1 MDKTKIYFASNWG
14 QSSKEITDFYKR
26 QSPLGNGTW
35 NSIQSV
41 NNINDCDFV
50 IVLDDTKE
58 FIPFDKKIIF
68 LGREPNHVIPREISK
83 KWEHNSYNFLH
94 HEFNNCWLAQT
105 WWVDMNYET
114 LNDPPAKKT
123 KNLSVIDSGKVSI
136 RGHVDRINAIHSIL
150 NKYPHDIDLYG
161 NITNHPQYHNTPYCK
176 HSLPHKD
183 KRQGLIDYRYSLV
196 IENGQ
201 TDYYFSEK
209 ISDSIMCWTT
219 PIYFGC
225 RNIHK
230 FLPEGS
236 YINIDIN
243 DPNFPDRVMEII
255 SSNYH
260 EDNLDKLIDARKLIM
275 DKYNIWPT
283 IEKAIDKKTFI

>member
-1 MDKTKIYFASNWG
+1 MNKIYFASNWG
-14 QSSKEITDFYKR
+14 QSSKQITDFYKR
-26 QSPLGNGTW
+26 QSPLEKGIWG
-35 NSIQSV
+35 SIKAV
-41 NNINDCDFV
+41 DNINDCEFV
-50 IVLDDTKE
+50 IVLDDTQE
-58 FIPFDKKIIF
+58 NIPQNKKIIF
-68 LGREPNHVIPREISK
+68 LGREPDHVLSREVSK
-83 KWEHNSYNFLH
+83 KWEKHSYNFLH

-114 LNDPPAKKT
+114 LNNTPPQKT
-123 KNLSVIDSGKVSI
+123 KNLSIIDSGKISVN
-136 RGHVDRINAIHSIL
+136 GHRDRLNAIHTFL
-150 NKYPHDIDLYG
+150 NNYPYDVDLYG
-161 NITNHPQYHNTPYCK
+161 NITANQQYQNTPYCK
-176 HSLPHKD
+176 NPLPHKD
-183 KRQGLIDYRYSLV
+183 KKQGLMDYRYSLV

-243 DPNFPDRVMEII
+243 NPNFPHEIMEII
-255 SSNYH
+255 NSKHH
-260 EDNLDKLIDARKLIM
+260 EDNMDKLIEARLLIM
-275 DKYNIWPT
+275 NKYNMWPT
-283 IEKAIDKKTFI
+283 IEKAINKEKFI